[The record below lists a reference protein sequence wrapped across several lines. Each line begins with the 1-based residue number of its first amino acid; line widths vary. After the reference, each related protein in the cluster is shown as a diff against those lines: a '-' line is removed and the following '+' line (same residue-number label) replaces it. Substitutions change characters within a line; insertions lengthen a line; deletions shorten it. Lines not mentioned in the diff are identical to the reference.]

1 MPDIVESFTI
11 EQPIGTVWAFFQDV
25 PQVVLCLPGLE
36 LTGQSGETTYQG
48 KIKIKVGPITGA
60 FEGEASIVELDEAA
74 HRARIEGKGV
84 DRQGGS
90 RAAATVVYELIAEG
104 EGTTVKVTADIKLT
118 GALAQMG
125 RTGIIRDVAA
135 QLIAEFAATLRA
147 KLAAS
152 SPAEAARIEATPV
165 RGERLLLG
173 ILWRAVKR
181 LFSGLFGG
189 RAG

>member
-1 MPDIVESFTI
+1 VESFAI
-11 EQPIGTVWAFFQDV
+11 EQPVGAVWAFFQDV

-36 LTGQSGETTYQG
+36 LTGQSDETTYQG
-48 KIKIKVGPITGA
+48 KIKVKVGPVTGA
-60 FEGEASIVELDEAA
+60 FEGEATIVESDEATR
-74 HRARIEGKGV
+74 RARIDGKGV

-104 EGTTVKVTADIKLT
+104 EGTTVKVIADIKLT

-135 QLIAEFAATLRA
+135 QLIAEFADCLRA

-152 SPAEAARIEATPV
+152 SHEDAARIEATPV
-165 RGERLLLG
+165 RGERMLLG

-181 LFSGLFGG
+181 LISGIFGG
-189 RAG
+189 RPSKA